1 MGTGNIQTVYST
13 TIEAAKPG
21 LRHGDE
27 GFSVAKA
34 AQGAV
39 PYGYGVKRGTDPVTQ
54 ATVGGGTGFLG
65 FAQHTLAK
73 EAAYVDSTISIADLE
88 EFQVLREGIIWLAPS
103 NTVTAGDGVIVVDA
117 TGAIKGG
124 TAGAGETQIIG
135 ANFET
140 STTVGG
146 NVALVYFDPV
156 EAVPFVTAA
165 ATTTAKS
172 FSVGAGYITPF
183 IPLVASNGYSGYQ
196 YYISS
201 GTIPAGLF
209 LNPVSG
215 EVYGKPT
222 TTASATTVTFSA
234 KDRKGNVAAT
244 TSAVAITIVA

>member
-73 EAAYVDSTISIADLE
+73 EAAYADSTISIADLE
-88 EFQVLREGIIWLAPS
+88 EFQILREGFIWLAPS

-146 NVALVYFDPV
+146 NVALVYFDLV
-156 EAVPFVTAA
+156 EAVPFVTATASLGAKSFVKSVAAATFTPLVAANGKKNYVYQVKTGTLPPGLYLNPGTGAVTGIPLVDAA
-165 ATTTAKS
+165 ATTVI
-172 FSVGAGYITPF
+172 FSVKDVLGNEA
-183 IPLVASNGYSGYQ
+183 A
-196 YYISS
+196 
-201 GTIPAGLF
+201 
-209 LNPVSG
+209 
-215 EVYGKPT
+215 
-222 TTASATTVTFSA
+222 TTASI
-234 KDRKGNVAAT
+234 
-244 TSAVAITIVA
+244 AITITAS